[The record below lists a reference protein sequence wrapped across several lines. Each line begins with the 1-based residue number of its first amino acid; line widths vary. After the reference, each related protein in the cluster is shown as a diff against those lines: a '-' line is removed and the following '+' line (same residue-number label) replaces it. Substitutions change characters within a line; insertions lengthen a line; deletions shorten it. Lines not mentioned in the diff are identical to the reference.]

1 MPRSIILAQLA
12 IIYGKIGNRLNLNSS
27 AARMRGISNRQ
38 MNSSSKIAVTSAS
51 LIWLAGAVAA
61 AVLAVREGMPGLIAV
76 AVFACAA
83 LPSVL
88 TILVALRGR
97 RWPVARK
104 SVLAILPWIALASG
118 LVFVTGGFF
127 SPAIATGALAPL
139 FVLAFGWRS
148 HVVEICVFALLG
160 LAGSLLAAAFLNG
173 ALDDPA
179 LDMFS
184 GVLSLN
190 AIFAGALLLV
200 AILRREPADV
210 FAATALAPVRA
221 GPEIKEDT
229 PARTGPVMIVD
240 VADDGRVRMVSG
252 EINAPVSPRQK
263 QPFVEAF
270 DEPHR
275 PRIEAALSSDGTRLD
290 IDIGR
295 APLELIFDPHAAGMR
310 VFMSLVEEPEA
321 EEENLETGDDE
332 ALVRAHA
339 AEEALAER
347 TAFFASLGHE
357 LKTPLN
363 AILGFS
369 DLMRNELRGDL
380 PEAYREYV
388 ELIHESGQD
397 LLLTVEDIL
406 DYAKAESGHI
416 RFDLEPVDLVASS
429 ESVIA
434 QLSAF
439 ADRAGVSIRQKAG
452 NEVWALADARAVRQI
467 WQNLLSNAIKYS
479 PRGSMVSIDA
489 RSGSSTVALSVR
501 DMGAGMSASDLE
513 QVARPFQQ
521 GSNAKGRAGTGLGL
535 AVVKTFADLMQGKV
549 IIDTAPGE
557 GTRVRVILPKA
568 DLEETESALLETTSV

>member
-1 MPRSIILAQLA
+1 
-12 IIYGKIGNRLNLNSS
+12 
-27 AARMRGISNRQ
+27 MRGISNRQ
-38 MNSSSKIAVTSAS
+38 MNSSSKFAVISAS

-61 AVLAVREGMPGLIAV
+61 AVLAAREGMPGLIAV
-76 AVFACAA
+76 AVCACAA
-83 LPSVL
+83 MPAVL

-104 SVLAILPWIALASG
+104 SVIAILPWIALASG
-118 LVFVTGGFF
+118 LVFVTGGFY

-139 FVLAFGWRS
+139 LVLAFGWRS
-148 HVVEICVFALLG
+148 HVVEVCIFAILG
-160 LAGSLLAAAFLNG
+160 LAGSLIAAAFLNG
-173 ALDDPA
+173 TLDNAA

-184 GVLSLN
+184 GVLSVN
-190 AIFAGALLLV
+190 AILSGALLLV
-200 AILRREPADV
+200 AILQRQSADV
-210 FAATALAPVRA
+210 AAATALEPVRA
-221 GPEIKEDT
+221 GPEIDEDK
-229 PARTGPVMIVD
+229 PARSGPVMIVD

-252 EINAPVSPRQK
+252 EIDAPVKPRQK
-263 QPFVEAF
+263 EPFVEAF
-270 DEPHR
+270 DTPHR
-275 PRIEAALSSDGTRLD
+275 PKIEAALSSDGTRLD
-290 IDIGR
+290 VDIGR

-310 VFMSLVEEPEA
+310 VFMSLMEEADEESGEEHAPAEA
-321 EEENLETGDDE
+321 PVD
-332 ALVRAHA
+332 RASA

-416 RFDLEPVDLVASS
+416 RLDLEPVDLVASS

-479 PRGSMVSIDA
+479 PRGAMVSIDA
-489 RSGSSTVALSVR
+489 RAGSSTVALSVR

-521 GSNAKGRAGTGLGL
+521 GSNSKGRAGTGLGL

-568 DLEETESALLETTSV
+568 ELEETESAMLETTSV